1 MSCRLKIRPA
11 VRWSQHLLD
20 ERCCCQRFQGR
31 QRWQVPALKFSPM
44 KKGKQQKGGDGGVAQ
59 DEED

>member
-1 MSCRLKIRPA
+1 
-11 VRWSQHLLD
+11 
-20 ERCCCQRFQGR
+20 
-31 QRWQVPALKFSPM
+31 LKFSPM